1 QVKYEC
7 RASAAQLGFSAPVAS
22 AGLQGTLR
30 RAGID
35 HFGGDNAGGNE
46 NVEYQLQSREPLQLR
61 VRIQEGN
68 AFKVCRHFTDLP
80 APDDFA
86 CRSCLAHAT
95 VKHRGFCS
103 HTQEKSC
110 RYFYSTANPGVP
122 RILGEQ

>member
-1 QVKYEC
+1 M
-7 RASAAQLGFSAPVAS
+7 R
-22 AGLQGTLR
+22 
-30 RAGID
+30 
-35 HFGGDNAGGNE
+35 GGNE

-86 CRSCLAHAT
+86 CRSCLAHAK

-103 HTQEKSC
+103 HTQEKVFTEFLLQDKPVKAAGVQSEV
-110 RYFYSTANPGVP
+110 PGTKYMIP
-122 RILGEQ
+122 